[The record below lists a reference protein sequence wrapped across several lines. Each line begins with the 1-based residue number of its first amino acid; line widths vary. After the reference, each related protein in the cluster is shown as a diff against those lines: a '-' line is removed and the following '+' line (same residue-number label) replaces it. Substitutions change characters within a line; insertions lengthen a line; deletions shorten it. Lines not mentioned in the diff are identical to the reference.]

1 MDYAYLHYTTS
12 LNISY
17 YALWIVPISRWKFDT
32 FQRVHM
38 ADERKKIGRQIKT
51 LRQARDMSQE
61 ELSEK
66 VSINSKYLS
75 AIERGKANPTLDIFT
90 RLAEALNVSLP
101 DLFDYELEPKELAQ
115 LVAGLIAEGD
125 EIKLRLAAKVLNS
138 ICR

>member
-1 MDYAYLHYTTS
+1 MDC
-12 LNISY
+12 SY
-17 YALWIVPISRWKFDT
+17 FPLEIRY

-38 ADERKKIGRQIKT
+38 ADERKMIGKQIKT
-51 LRQARDMSQE
+51 LRQTRGMSQE

-75 AIERGKANPTLDIFT
+75 AIERGKANPTLHTFT
-90 RLAEALNVSLP
+90 RLAEALSVSLP
-101 DLFDYELEPKELAQ
+101 DLFDYEMEPKELAQ

-125 EIKLRLAAKVLNS
+125 EIKLRLAAKVLNA

>member
-1 MDYAYLHYTTS
+1 MDHTFLHYTTS
-12 LNISY
+12 HSISY
-17 YALWIVPISRWKFDT
+17 YVSLIVPISRRKFDT
-32 FQRVHM
+32 FERVHM
-38 ADERKKIGRQIKT
+38 ADEKKMIGKQIKA
-51 LRQARDMSQE
+51 LRQARGMSQD

-90 RLAEALNVSLP
+90 KLADALKVSLP

-125 EIKLRLAAKVLNS
+125 EIKLQLAAKILNAV
-138 ICR
+138 CR